1 MSIPKWT
8 KNFDRGFAK
17 SRGLLE
23 ESVFVTAKKS
33 FRQGNLLPATYSLV
47 AICLGT
53 VNAWAQTPLPN
64 SPPQDA
70 LIPPENLSTTPP
82 NKTRE
87 KGPTFPKNGQKEKN
101 PSDQVPVPSPGN
113 NRVTDA
119 AQQLTLESA
128 IALALRLQPTVTQA
142 QASREAT
149 EQRLKAQ
156 QADYYPRVQPTYT
169 YNNRYTSG
177 QVTQFVGGVPVVVSS
192 GRTSENKQLDASA
205 SYTIFDSF
213 NRELSNKQARQSLRG
228 AKFSEEDTRQR
239 VIADVANNYF
249 NSLRTAA
256 LVTVSQSQVARAENT
271 LAVIEAQVEAGVSP
285 RKDTFQAR
293 ADLLNAQVSLLQ
305 ARNNAAV
312 AQAQL
317 KQSIGLVGGE
327 QLTIADVPAPTE
339 TTPVTALNSPA
350 PADTADIET
359 VNSLSDI
366 AFQTRPDIARSQKDL
381 EVNQT
386 GVGLARI
393 NDGLQANLT
402 VSDGYQFTPT
412 GNNRYPNSQNRQVN
426 LNVSYPLFN
435 GGLTRAQVRQAQA
448 NVRSTEASLIQLRQ
462 SVAVEVEQAWRTL
475 TQARAAI
482 PAAEAAQE
490 AAQINY
496 DAAVESRREGV
507 GSIVEVIQA
516 QTQLVQAQTQLVQ
529 TTYDFYS
536 ADARLA
542 RAVGFADRI
551 AGIGRVAS
559 ATAPAGTPPAGG
571 NLTPPPNGTPTPTPQ
586 DGPVV
591 TPPPTN
597 P

>member
-1 MSIPKWT
+1 
-8 KNFDRGFAK
+8 
-17 SRGLLE
+17 
-23 ESVFVTAKKS
+23 
-33 FRQGNLLPATYSLV
+33 
-47 AICLGT
+47 
-53 VNAWAQTPLPN
+53 
-64 SPPQDA
+64 
-70 LIPPENLSTTPP
+70 
-82 NKTRE
+82 
-87 KGPTFPKNGQKEKN
+87 
-101 PSDQVPVPSPGN
+101 
-113 NRVTDA
+113 
-119 AQQLTLESA
+119 LESA
-128 IALALRLQPTVTQA
+128 IGLALRLQPTVSQA
-142 QASREAT
+142 QANREAT
-149 EQRLKAQ
+149 EQRLVAQ
-156 QADYYPRVQPTYT
+156 QSDYYPRVQPTYT
-169 YNNRYTSG
+169 YINRYTSG
-177 QVTQFVGGVPVVVSS
+177 QVTQFIGGVPVVVSS

-213 NRELSNKQARQSLRG
+213 NREFSNKQARQSLRG
-228 AKFSEEDTRQR
+228 AKFNEENTRQS

-256 LVTVSQSQVARAENT
+256 LVTVSESQVARAENT
-271 LAVIEAQVEAGVSP
+271 LAVIQAQVEAGVSA
-285 RKDTFQAR
+285 RREVFQAQ

-327 QLTIADVPAPTE
+327 QLTIADVAAPTE
-339 TTPVTALNSPA
+339 ATPVTALNATTPTTTS
-350 PADTADIET
+350 DIET

-366 AFQTRPDIARSQKDL
+366 AFQSRPDIARSQKDL

-386 GVGLARI
+386 GVDLARI
-393 NDGLQANLT
+393 NNGLQANLS

-412 GNNRYPNSQNRQVN
+412 GNNRFPNSQNRQVN
-426 LNVSYPLFN
+426 LNISYPLFD

-448 NVRSTEASLIQLRQ
+448 NVRNTEASLIQLRQ

-482 PAAEAAQE
+482 PAAQSAQT

-551 AGIGRVAS
+551 AGIGRVAN

-571 NLTPPPNGTPTPTPQ
+571 TLTPPPGGTPVPTTPPT
-586 DGPVV
+586 GPVV
-591 TPPPTN
+591 TPPAAGIR
-597 P
+597 

>member
-1 MSIPKWT
+1 MI
-8 KNFDRGFAK
+8 
-17 SRGLLE
+17 
-23 ESVFVTAKKS
+23 AKKS
-33 FRQGNLLPATYSLV
+33 FRQGNLLPVVAGSLA
-47 AICLGT
+47 AICFG
-53 VNAWAQTPLPN
+53 AADARAQDP
-64 SPPQDA
+64 
-70 LIPPENLSTTPP
+70 LSTTPP
-82 NKTRE
+82 NETRKE
-87 KGPTFPKNGQKEKN
+87 GPEFSKNEQKERT
-101 PSDQVPVPSPGN
+101 PSNQVPPPAPGN
-113 NRVTDA
+113 NRVTNLP
-119 AQQLTLESA
+119 QQLTLESA
-128 IALALRLQPTVTQA
+128 IGLALRLQPTVSQA
-142 QASREAT
+142 QANREAS

-156 QADYYPRVQPTYT
+156 QADYYPRVDPSYT
-169 YNNRYTSG
+169 YNNRLTTGS
-177 QVTQFVGGVPVVVSS
+177 VTQFVGGVPVVVSS
-192 GRTSENKQLDASA
+192 GRTTENKQFNAIA

-213 NRELSNKQARQSLRG
+213 NRELSNRQARQNLRG
-228 AKFSEEDTRQR
+228 VTFSEEDTRQR

-256 LVTVSQSQVARAENT
+256 LVTVSESQVARAENT
-271 LAVIEAQVEAGVSP
+271 LAVIEAQVEVGISP
-285 RKDTFQAR
+285 RKDVFQAR
-293 ADLLNAQVSLLQ
+293 ADLLNARVSVLQ

-327 QLTIADVPAPTE
+327 QLTIADVPAPTDA
-339 TTPVTALNSPA
+339 TPVTALNSPT
-350 PADTADIET
+350 PATPSDIET
-359 VNSLSDI
+359 VNALSET
-366 AFQTRPDIARSQKDL
+366 AFLSRPDIARSQKDV

-402 VSDGYQFTPT
+402 VSDGYQFTPI
-412 GNNRYPNSQNRQVN
+412 GDNRYPNSQNRQVN

-448 NVRSTEASLIQLRQ
+448 NVRNSEASLIQLRQ
-462 SVAVEVEQAWRTL
+462 SVAVEVEQSWRTL
-475 TQARAAI
+475 TQSRAAI
-482 PAAEAAQE
+482 PAAQAAQE

-551 AGIGRVAS
+551 AGIGRIAE
-559 ATAPAGTPPAGG
+559 ATAPAGTPPAGT
-571 NLTPPPNGTPTPTPQ
+571 LTPPPGGRPTTPPAT
-586 DGPVV
+586 GPVV
-591 TPPPTN
+591 TPPTN

>member
-8 KNFDRGFAK
+8 QNFDRGFVK
-17 SRGLLE
+17 PSGLLE
-23 ESVFVTAKKS
+23 DSVFVTAKKS
-33 FRQGNLLPATYSLV
+33 FRQGNLLPVAAYSLV
-47 AICLGT
+47 AICIGT
-53 VNAWAQTPLPN
+53 ANAQAQETLPTPP
-64 SPPQDA
+64 
-70 LIPPENLSTTPP
+70 PPETVSTTPP
-82 NKTRE
+82 NETRKE
-87 KGPTFPKNGQKEKN
+87 GPQFPKNDQKERN
-101 PSDQVPVPSPGN
+101 PSDQVPAPSPGN
-113 NRVTDA
+113 NRVTSSPN
-119 AQQLTLESA
+119 QLTLESA
-128 IALALRLQPTVTQA
+128 IALALRLQPTVSQA
-142 QASREAT
+142 QATREAS

-271 LAVIEAQVEAGVSP
+271 LAVVEAQVEAGVSP

-305 ARNNAAV
+305 AQNNAAI

-317 KQSIGLVGGE
+317 KQSIGLVGSE
-327 QLTIADVPAPTE
+327 QLTIADVPAPTA
-339 TTPVTALNSPA
+339 TTPVTALNA
-350 PADTADIET
+350 PSSTTSDIET
-359 VNSLSDI
+359 VNALAET
-366 AFQTRPDIARSQKDL
+366 AFQSRPDIARSQKDL
-381 EVNQT
+381 EVNKT
-386 GVGLARI
+386 GVDLARI

-412 GNNRYPNSQNRQVN
+412 GDNRYPNSQNRQVN
-426 LNVSYPLFN
+426 LNVSYPVFN

-448 NVRSTEASLIQLRQ
+448 NVRGTEASLIQLRQ

-482 PAAEAAQE
+482 PAAQAAQE

-516 QTQLVQAQTQLVQ
+516 QTSLVQAQTQLVQ

-551 AGIGRVAS
+551 VGIGRVAN

-571 NLTPPPNGTPTPTPQ
+571 TLTPPPAGTPTTPTPPT
-586 DGPVV
+586 GPVV
-591 TPPPTN
+591 TPPAN

>member
-1 MSIPKWT
+1 MI
-8 KNFDRGFAK
+8 AK
-17 SRGLLE
+17 
-23 ESVFVTAKKS
+23 TS
-33 FRQGNLLPATYSLV
+33 FRRGRPLPVAAYSLV
-47 AICLGT
+47 ALCLGT
-53 VNAWAQTPLPN
+53 AAARAQEPQPVPAPQGTP
-64 SPPQDA
+64 
-70 LIPPENLSTTPP
+70 IPSERISTTPP
-82 NKTRE
+82 NETRK
-87 KGPTFPKNGQKEKN
+87 KGPIFPKNEQKERN
-101 PSDQVPVPSPGN
+101 PSNNVPAPAPGN
-113 NRVTDA
+113 NRVTNA
-119 AQQLTLESA
+119 PEQLSLESA
-128 IALALRLQPTVTQA
+128 IELALRLQPTVSQA
-142 QASREAT
+142 QASREAS

-156 QADYYPRVQPTYT
+156 QADYYPRVQPSYT
-169 YNNRYTSG
+169 YNNRLTTGS
-177 QVTQFVGGVPVVVSS
+177 VTQFIGGVPVVVSS
-192 GRTSENKQLDASA
+192 GRTTENKQFDASA

-256 LVTVSQSQVARAENT
+256 LVTVSRSQVARAENT
-271 LAVIEAQVEAGVSP
+271 LAVVEAQVEAGVSP

-305 ARNNAAV
+305 AQNNAAI

-317 KQSIGLVGGE
+317 KQSIGIVGGE

-339 TTPVTALNSPA
+339 STPVTVLSA
-350 PADTADIET
+350 PIPTTISDIET
-359 VNSLSDI
+359 VNILSET
-366 AFQTRPDIARSQKDL
+366 AYRTRPDIARSQKDL
-381 EVNQT
+381 EVNET

-402 VSDGYQFTPT
+402 VSDGFQFTPV
-412 GNNRYPNSQNRQVN
+412 GNNTYPNSQNRLVS
-426 LNVSYPLFN
+426 LNMSYPLFN

-448 NVRSTEASLIQLRQ
+448 NVRGTEASLIQLRQ
-462 SVAVEVEQAWRTL
+462 SVGVEVEQSWRTL

-482 PAAEAAQE
+482 PAAQAAQE

-551 AGIGRVAS
+551 TGIGRIAN

-571 NLTPPPNGTPTPTPQ
+571 TLTPPPGGATTAPPQ

-591 TPPPTN
+591 TPPTN

>member
-1 MSIPKWT
+1 M
-8 KNFDRGFAK
+8 
-17 SRGLLE
+17 
-23 ESVFVTAKKS
+23 TAKKL
-33 FRQGNLLPATYSLV
+33 FRQGNLLPVAAYSLV

-53 VNAWAQTPLPN
+53 AHAQAQDPLPTPAPQG
-64 SPPQDA
+64 PP
-70 LIPPENLSTTPP
+70 IPPENLSTTPP
-82 NKTRE
+82 NETRKE
-87 KGPTFPKNGQKEKN
+87 GPNFPKNEQKERS
-101 PSDQVPVPSPGN
+101 PSNRVPAPEPGN
-113 NRVTDA
+113 NRVTNSP
-119 AQQLTLESA
+119 QQLTLESA
-128 IALALRLQPTVTQA
+128 IALALRLQPTVSQA
-142 QASREAT
+142 QASREAS

-156 QADYYPRVQPTYT
+156 QADYYPQVQPSYT
-169 YNNRYTSG
+169 YNNRLTTGS
-177 QVTQFVGGVPVVVSS
+177 VTQFVGGVPVVVST
-192 GRTSENKQLDASA
+192 GRTTENKQFNAIA
-205 SYTIFDSF
+205 SYTVFDSF

-271 LAVIEAQVEAGVSP
+271 LAVVEAQVEAGVSP

-305 ARNNAAV
+305 AQNNAAI

-327 QLTIADVPAPTE
+327 QLTIADVPAPTAS
-339 TTPVTALNSPA
+339 TPVTVLNA
-350 PADTADIET
+350 PTPTTTSDIET
-359 VNSLSDI
+359 VNTLSET
-366 AFQTRPDIARSQKDL
+366 AYQTRPDIARSQQDL

-402 VSDGYQFTPT
+402 VSDGYQFTPV
-412 GNNRYPNSQNRQVN
+412 GNNTYPNSQNRQVN
-426 LNVSYPLFN
+426 LNLSYPLFN

-448 NVRSTEASLIQLRQ
+448 NARGTEANLIQLRQ
-462 SVAVEVEQAWRTL
+462 SVGVEVEQAWRTL

-482 PAAEAAQE
+482 PAAQAAQE

-551 AGIGRVAS
+551 AGIGRVAN
-559 ATAPAGTPPAGG
+559 ATAPAGTPAAGDS
-571 NLTPPPNGTPTPTPQ
+571 LTPPPGGTPTTPPPT
-586 DGPVV
+586 GPVV
-591 TPPPTN
+591 TPPSTP
-597 P
+597 